1 MASVERTAY
10 PRFKRSPLAKE
21 LDALYTPT
29 DEELNFAL
37 KFARKPQF
45 RFGLL
50 VLLKSFQRLGY
61 FPAIGDVPSSVIQHI
76 QTASDLGA
84 VTLPTYEESRTLY
97 RHHQAIRERLGV
109 SAWGDH
115 GLRIAGEAMSTAAKV
130 MDNPADLINVAIE
143 ELVRQRIELPAFS
156 TLDRLSRRV
165 RTLING
171 RFFADVM
178 EKLSAVER
186 EQLDA
191 LLEIGTSPQKKS
203 LFFTLKQLPKRSS
216 LEHLQDLLDHIVKL
230 SDTVG
235 ADHHLTGIPYA
246 KIKHFAA
253 EAKALDAAELKK
265 FAPPKRY
272 VLLLSLIHRARV
284 QARDDLADMFIK
296 RMSHIHRRGKDELE
310 RLRIKYRQKTEHLGR
325 HPGRC
330 DPGAGDPD
338 G

>member
-1 MASVERTAY
+1 
-10 PRFKRSPLAKE
+10 
-21 LDALYTPT
+21 
-29 DEELNFAL
+29 
-37 KFARKPQF
+37 
-45 RFGLL
+45 
-50 VLLKSFQRLGY
+50 
-61 FPAIGDVPSSVIQHI
+61 
-76 QTASDLGA
+76 
-84 VTLPTYEESRTLY
+84 
-97 RHHQAIRERLGV
+97 
-109 SAWGDH
+109 
-115 GLRIAGEAMSTAAKV
+115 MSTAAKV

-265 FAPPKRY
+265 FAPPKT
-272 VLLLSLIHRARV
+272 L
-284 QARDDLADMFIK
+284 
-296 RMSHIHRRGKDELE
+296 
-310 RLRIKYRQKTEHLGR
+310 RLVAQPDSPR
-325 HPGRC
+325 PS
-330 DPGAGDPD
+330 AGP
-338 G
+338 